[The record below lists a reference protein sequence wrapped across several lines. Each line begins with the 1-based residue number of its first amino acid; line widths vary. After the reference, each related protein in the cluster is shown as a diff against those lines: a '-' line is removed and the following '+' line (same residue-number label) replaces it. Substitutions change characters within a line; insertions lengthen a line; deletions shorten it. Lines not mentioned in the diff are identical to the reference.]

1 MLNFINHPLTGT
13 PYGTALD
20 LCVVVSILAW
30 LTSVI
35 TREYSW
41 ADRLWSLCPPIYC
54 LIVAADADFAS
65 PRLNLMAVLV
75 TLWGLRLTYNYARK
89 GGFSKGGEDY
99 RWAAIHEKIGP
110 VGFQALNLVFIAP
123 GQMLIVWLFASPV
136 HQAWLWRETPLSFL
150 DGIAAAVFVVFF
162 IGEWVADEQ
171 MWRFQQGKKRKIDA
185 GEEVTR
191 PFVTTGLFAWCRHP
205 NFFCEMGMWWVFYL
219 FAVGASGVWFNW
231 TGLGF
236 VVLTLLF
243 HGSTQLTESLTL
255 AKYPAYRDYQAT
267 TPRLM
272 PLPFLRRAAGRP
284 PRTAGRS

>member
-1 MLNFINHPLTGT
+1 MLNFIDHPLTGT

-20 LCVVVSILAW
+20 LCVAIAILAW
-30 LTSVI
+30 LASVI

-41 ADRLWSLCPPIYC
+41 ADRLWPLCPPVYC
-54 LIVAADADFAS
+54 LIVAADVGFAS

-89 GGFSKGGEDY
+89 GGFSRGGEDY

-136 HQAWLWRETPLSFL
+136 HQAWLWRETPLTFL

-171 MWRFQQGKKRKIDA
+171 MWKFQQGKKRKIAA
-185 GEEVTR
+185 GEEVAGQ
-191 PFVTTGLFAWCRHP
+191 FVTTGLFAYCRHP

-219 FAVGASGVWFNW
+219 FAVGASGAWLHW

-243 HGSTQLTESLTL
+243 QGSTQLTESLTL

-272 PLPFLRRAAGRP
+272 PLPFLRREGGRP

>member
-1 MLNFINHPLTGT
+1 MLNFIHHPLTGT

-20 LCVVVSILAW
+20 LCVIVSILAW

-41 ADRLWSLCPPIYC
+41 ADRLWSLCPPVYC
-54 LIVAADADFAS
+54 LIVAADADFSS

-75 TLWGLRLTYNYARK
+75 TLWGVRLTHNYARK
-89 GGFSKGGEDY
+89 GGFARGGEDY

-110 VGFQALNLVFIAP
+110 AGFQALNLLFIAP

-136 HQAWLWRETPLSFL
+136 HQAWLWRETPLTFL
-150 DGIAAAVFVVFF
+150 DGIAAAVFVVLF

-171 MWRFQQGKKRKIDA
+171 MWRFQQDKKRKIDE
-185 GEEVTR
+185 GEEVTGQ
-191 PFVTTGLFAWCRHP
+191 FITTGLFAYCRHP

-243 HGSTQLTESLTL
+243 QGSTHLTESLTL
-255 AKYPAYRDYQAT
+255 AKYPSYRDYQAT
-267 TPRLM
+267 TPRLI
-272 PLPFLRRAAGRP
+272 PLPFLRGAAGRL
-284 PRTAGRS
+284 PRTTGR

>member
-20 LCVVVSILAW
+20 LCVIVAILAW

-41 ADRLWSLCPPIYC
+41 ADRLWSLCPPVYC
-54 LIVAADADFAS
+54 FIVAADADFSS

-89 GGFSKGGEDY
+89 GGFSRGGEDY
-99 RWAAIHEKIGP
+99 RWAAIHEQIGP

-136 HQAWLWRETPLSFL
+136 HQAWLWRETPMTFL
-150 DGIAAAVFVVFF
+150 DGIAVAVFVVFF

-171 MWRFQQGKKRKIDA
+171 MWRFQQGKKRKVAA
-185 GEEVTR
+185 GEEVTGQ
-191 PFVTTGLFAWCRHP
+191 FITTGLFAYCRHP

-219 FAVGASGVWFNW
+219 FAAGASGQWLDW

-243 HGSTQLTESLTL
+243 QGSTHLTESLTL
-255 AKYPAYRDYQAT
+255 SRYPEYVDYQAS
-267 TPRLM
+267 TPRLI

>member
-20 LCVVVSILAW
+20 LCVLLSILAW

-41 ADRLWSLCPPIYC
+41 VDRLWSLCPPAYC
-54 LIVAADADFAS
+54 LIVAADAGFAS

-89 GGFSKGGEDY
+89 GGFARGGEDY

-110 VGFQALNLVFIAP
+110 LGFQALNLVFIAP

-136 HQAWLWRETPLSFL
+136 HQAWLWRDTPLTFL
-150 DGIAAAVFVVFF
+150 DGIAAAVFLVFF

-171 MWRFQQGKKRKIDA
+171 MWRFQQDKKRKIEA
-185 GEEVTR
+185 GEEVSGQ
-191 PFVTTGLFAWCRHP
+191 FVTTGLFACSRHP

-219 FAVGASGVWFNW
+219 FAVGASGAWLNW

-243 HGSTQLTESLTL
+243 QGSTQLTESLTL
-255 AKYPAYRDYQAT
+255 ARYPAYRDYQAS
-267 TPRLM
+267 TPRLV
-272 PLPFLRRAAGRP
+272 PLPFLRR
-284 PRTAGRS
+284 SK